1 MQNENLENQNQNQTN
16 DIKKNPSRDN
26 RNINQGQNDEKKFD
40 AENEQNRDVEI
51 DPSEQLDRKEID
63 LDRSG
68 VSTSKNEQTREFG
81 GGRQSDEG
89 RDSTQQAGSQNLQDS
104 GQNQSSQ
111 NQTVNKNQGDS
122 KLQ

>member
-1 MQNENLENQNQNQTN
+1 MQNENQENLNQTN

-51 DPSEQLDRKEID
+51 NPSEQVDRKEID

-68 VSTSKNEQTREFG
+68 ISTSKNEQTREFG

-89 RDSTQQAGSQNLQDS
+89 RGNSQQAGSQNLQGS
-104 GQNQSSQ
+104 GQKQNQS
-111 NQTVNKNQGDS
+111 VNKNQGDS